1 MDVSFTPEQNAF
13 RASFRQW
20 LETNLAPDW
29 GGPLYTGPEDDAAN
43 ATLQRNWERKLYA
56 AGYQGLHWPKE
67 YGGQG
72 LSIIEHLIVQEE
84 LGRVSAPEGINT
96 MGKELVGPILLKMGT
111 EEQKRHYIPRIL
123 NIDDIWCQGFSE
135 PDAGSDLAGL
145 RTRAEA
151 DGNGGWILNGQKVWT
166 SFAHQADMCILLA
179 RTDPEAPKH
188 KGLTLFLVDV
198 RSPGVTVRPLRQITG
213 RTEFNEVFFDN
224 VRVPAGRNLGAVND
238 GWNAAVGVLGF
249 ERATA
254 RLYRQARFLAEFRQL
269 VESLTRR
276 REKADNPYFRHKTGA
291 LYSELQMLRLLN
303 LKTASRIV
311 NGKGIGAEAS
321 IIKLFWSELH
331 QRIATFAADVFGDGF
346 VLGEA
351 EAARFRFLYL
361 HSRAE
366 TLLAGTSE
374 IQRNIIAERMLQLG
388 R

>member
-1 MDVSFTPEQNAF
+1 MDIAFTPEQEAYRQRF
-13 RASFRQW
+13 RRW
-20 LETNLAPDW
+20 LAENLAPDW
-29 GGPLYTGPEDDAAN
+29 GGPRFTGPADDDAN
-43 ATLQRNWERKLYA
+43 CRLQTAWERKLYA
-56 AGYQGLHWPKE
+56 AGYQGIHWPRE

-72 LSIIEHLIVQEE
+72 LSLVEHLIISEE

-96 MGKELVGPILLKMGT
+96 IAKELVGPIILAIGS
-111 EEQKRHYIPRIL
+111 EAQKRHYIPRIL
-123 NIDDIWCQGFSE
+123 TLDDIWCQGFSE

-145 RTRAEA
+145 RTRAA
-151 DGNGGWILNGQKVWT
+151 RDGDHWLLNGQKVWT
-166 SFAHQADMCILLA
+166 SYARHADKCILLA
-179 RTDPEAPKH
+179 RTDPDAPKH

-198 RSPGVTVRPLRQITG
+198 KSPGVTVRPIQQITG

-224 VRVPAGRNLGAVND
+224 VRVPGDSFVGEVNG

-269 VESLTRR
+269 LRSLAARPEQAANAWLR
-276 REKADNPYFRHKTGA
+276 QRVGQLFA
-291 LYSELQMLRLLN
+291 ELQMLRLLN
-303 LKTASRIV
+303 LKTVSRVV
-311 NGKGIGAEAS
+311 NGKGIGSEAS
-321 IIKLFWSELH
+321 MIKLFWSELH
-331 QRIATFAADVFGDGF
+331 QRIAEFSSQVFAEGF

-351 EAARFRFLYL
+351 EAERFRFLYL

-366 TLLAGTSE
+366 TILAGTSE

>member
-1 MDVSFTPEQNAF
+1 MDISFTLEQE
-13 RASFRQW
+13 SFRRTFRRW
-20 LETNLAPDW
+20 LKDNLAPDW
-29 GGPLYTGPEDDAAN
+29 GGLRFTGPDDDRAN
-43 ATLQRNWERKLYA
+43 AELQKAWERKLYA
-56 AGYQGLHWPKE
+56 AGYQGIHWPKE

-72 LSIIEHLIVQEE
+72 LTLVEHLIVNEE
-84 LGRVSAPEGINT
+84 LGRMSAPEGINT
-96 MGKELVGPILLKMGT
+96 MGKELVGPIILKMGT

-135 PDAGSDLAGL
+135 PDAGSDLASL
-145 RTRAEA
+145 HTRAVL
-151 DGNGGWILNGQKVWT
+151 DGDDWVINGQKVWT

-179 RTDPEAPKH
+179 RTDPDAPKH
-188 KGLTLFLVDV
+188 RGLTLFLLDM
-198 RSPGVTVRPLRQITG
+198 RLPGVDIRPLRQITG

-224 VRVPAGRNLGAVND
+224 VRLPRAMHVGAIND

-269 VESLTRR
+269 ALSLVKHP
-276 REKADNPYFRHKTGA
+276 EKAGNPYFRQKVGT
-291 LYSELQMLRLLN
+291 LFSELQMLRLLN
-303 LKTASRIV
+303 LKTASRVV
-311 NGKGIGAEAS
+311 NDKGIGSEAS

-331 QRIATFAADVFGDGF
+331 QRISEFASDVFAEDF
-346 VLGEA
+346 VLDAPDA
-351 EAARFRFLYL
+351 ERFRFLYL

-366 TLLAGTSE
+366 TILAGTSE

>member
-1 MDVSFTPEQNAF
+1 MNISFTPEQQAF
-13 RASFRQW
+13 RLRFRIW
-20 LETNLAPDW
+20 LAENLATDW
-29 GGPLYTGPEDDAAN
+29 GGPRFTGPDDDAEN
-43 ATLQRNWERKLYA
+43 AALQKAWEQKLYA
-56 AGYQGLHWPKE
+56 AGYQGIHWPKD

-72 LSIIEHLIVQEE
+72 MTLVEHLIVQEE

-96 MGKELVGPILLKMGT
+96 MGKELVGPIILKMGT

-145 RTRAEA
+145 RTRAVL
-151 DGNGGWILNGQKVWT
+151 DGDHWVINGQKVWT

-179 RTDPEAPKH
+179 RTDSDAPKH
-188 KGLTLFLVDV
+188 KGLTLFMVDI
-198 RSPGVTVRPLRQITG
+198 RSPGIDIRPLRQITG
-213 RTEFNEVFFDN
+213 RTEFNEVFFTD
-224 VRVPAGRNLGAVND
+224 VRVPVGRNLGGIND
-238 GWNAAVGVLGF
+238 GWNAAVGVLSF

-269 VESLTRR
+269 VASLAKRA
-276 REKADNPYFRHKTGA
+276 EKAANPFFRQKVGA
-291 LYSELQMLRLLN
+291 LFSELQMLRLLN

-311 NGKGIGAEAS
+311 NGKGIGSEAS
-321 IIKLFWSELH
+321 IVKLFWSELH
-331 QRIATFAADVFGDGF
+331 QRIATFASDVYGEDF
-346 VLGEA
+346 VLGEPEA
-351 EAARFRFLYL
+351 ERFRFLYL

-366 TLLAGTSE
+366 SILAGTSE

>member
-1 MDVSFTPEQNAF
+1 MDISFTPDQQAF
-13 RASFRQW
+13 RLRFRAW
-20 LETNLAPDW
+20 LAEHLAPDW
-29 GGPLYTGPEDDAAN
+29 GGPHFTGPDDDTENAA
-43 ATLQRNWERKLYA
+43 LQKAWERKLYA
-56 AGYQGLHWPKE
+56 AGYQGMYWPKE

-72 LSIIEHLIVQEE
+72 QTVVEHLIVQEE

-135 PDAGSDLAGL
+135 PDAGSDLASL
-145 RTRAEA
+145 RTRAVL
-151 DGNGGWILNGQKVWT
+151 DDDHWVVNGQKVWT

-179 RTDPEAPKH
+179 RTDPDAPKH
-188 KGLTLFLVDV
+188 KGLTLFMVDV
-198 RSPGVTVRPLRQITG
+198 RSPGIDVRPLRQITG
-213 RTEFNEVFFDN
+213 RTEFNEVFFTN

-238 GWNAAVGVLGF
+238 GWNAAVGVLSF

-269 VESLTRR
+269 VASLAKRP
-276 REKADNPYFRHKTGA
+276 EKAANPFFRQKVGT
-291 LYSELQMLRLLN
+291 LFSELQMLRLLN

-311 NGKGIGAEAS
+311 NGRGIGSEAS
-321 IIKLFWSELH
+321 IVKLFWSELH
-331 QRIATFAADVFGDGF
+331 QRISAFASDVYGEDF
-346 VLGEA
+346 VLGEPEA
-351 EAARFRFLYL
+351 ERFRFLYL

-366 TLLAGTSE
+366 SILAGTSE